1 MSNMLLLESNIENM
15 GLCRLLNHQYN
26 NIWMAITLAG
36 RTILVRV
43 EGDKAVEI
51 KK

>member
-15 GLCRLLNHQYN
+15 GLCKLLNHQYN
-26 NIWMAITLAG
+26 DIWFAITLAG

-43 EGDKAVEI
+43 EGEKAVEI